1 MKILNIIS
9 LVLFFLIICSI
20 ILKNFLLI
28 EKYTN
33 NITDNRE
40 ECSEHNNADN
50 NASNK
55 SDNNITN
62 KDTDNKNTDN
72 KKKSNSDNN
81 NDDNKITF
89 KNLIEHPAKETN
101 KELSKQFIKPINI
114 NITCNTDKEQNNF
127 DTDVIINDR
136 IKSKK
141 CDPYNGDYITGT
153 VSNQFITTGYGA
165 QSSLGSGP
173 VKLIFTDQYT
183 VPENYNKKTPMYKKY
198 STAFGSADNAKLPKN
213 IFITEDDSSYTI
225 VNDKYISFPQERYS
239 VSELYKKE

>member
-9 LVLFFLIICSI
+9 LILFFLIICSI
-20 ILKNFLLI
+20 ILKNFILV

-50 NASNK
+50 NT
-55 SDNNITN
+55 SDNNIS
-62 KDTDNKNTDN
+62 KTDN
-72 KKKSNSDNN
+72 KKTDNKKTDNSDNN
-81 NDDNKITF
+81 DDDDKITF

-127 DTDVIINDR
+127 DTDIIINDR

-173 VKLIFTDQYT
+173 VRLIFTDEYT
-183 VPENYNKKTPMYKKY
+183 VPENYNKNKPMYKKFA
-198 STAFGSADNAKLPKN
+198 SAFGSTDNAKLPKN
-213 IFITEDDSSYTI
+213 IFITEDDNSYTI

-239 VSELYKKE
+239 VSELYKKK

>member
-50 NASNK
+50 NTGNK
-55 SDNNITN
+55 SDNNVVD
-62 KDTDNKNTDN
+62 KDTDNKKD
-72 KKKSNSDNN
+72 SNRDNN
-81 NDDNKITF
+81 DANNKITF

-114 NITCNTDKEQNNF
+114 NITCNTEKEQNNF

-136 IKSKK
+136 INKSKK
-141 CDPYNGDYITGT
+141 CTPYNGDYITGT

-173 VKLIFTDQYT
+173 VKLIFTDEYT
-183 VPENYNKKTPMYKKY
+183 VPENYNKKNPMYKKY
-198 STAFGSADNAKLPKN
+198 STAFGSTDNAKLPKN
-213 IFITEDDSSYTI
+213 IFITEDENSYTI
-225 VNDKYISFPQERYS
+225 LNDKYISFPQERYS